1 VILIG
6 APVFTPE
13 EDRADVE
20 AFMKAAGLRAVA
32 DAVRAQSAEL
42 EIYGGRDVDYER
54 QQYQNST
61 SSVFEDHGMSRVPVP
76 QYVTTCPVPEA
87 PCRRTWAELDKV
99 SLSLRLLKY
108 LSIVGLVFLVAYA
121 VLAFLHAIATA
132 LAALIVPL
140 LTAAAIVLV
149 VMLLFGMGGG
159 GGKSGGFSGTW
170 WTH

>member
-1 VILIG
+1 
-6 APVFTPE
+6 VFTPE

-42 EIYGGRDVDYER
+42 EVYDGRDVDYER
-54 QQYQNST
+54 WRYQNST
-61 SSVFEDHGMSRVPVP
+61 NSVFEDHGMSRVPVP
-76 QYVTTCPVPEA
+76 RYVTTHPVPEA
-87 PCRRTWAELDKV
+87 SRRRTWAELDKV
-99 SLSLRLLKY
+99 SLALRLLKY
-108 LSIVGLVFLVAYA
+108 LSIVGLVVLAAYA

-149 VMLLFGMGGG
+149 VMLLLGRGG

>member
-42 EIYGGRDVDYER
+42 EIYGDRDVDYER

-76 QYVTTCPVPEA
+76 RHVTTHLVPEA
-87 PCRRTWAELDKV
+87 PRRRTWAELDKI
-99 SLSLRLLKY
+99 SLALRLLKY
-108 LSIVGLVFLVAYA
+108 LSIVGLVVLVAYA

-149 VMLLFGMGGG
+149 IMLLFGMGG

>member
-1 VILIG
+1 M
-6 APVFTPE
+6 FTPE

-42 EIYGGRDVDYER
+42 EVYDGRDVDYER
-54 QQYQNST
+54 WRYQNST

-76 QYVTTCPVPEA
+76 RYITTHPVPEA
-87 PCRRTWAELDKV
+87 PRRRTWAELDKV
-99 SLSLRLLKY
+99 SLALRLLKY
-108 LSIVGLVFLVAYA
+108 LSIISLVVLAAYA

-149 VMLLFGMGGG
+149 IMLLLGMGG

>member
-1 VILIG
+1 MIPIG
-6 APVFTPE
+6 ASVFTPE

-42 EIYGGRDVDYER
+42 EVYDVDYER
-54 QQYQNST
+54 WRYQNST

-76 QYVTTCPVPEA
+76 RYVTTHPVPEA
-87 PCRRTWAELDKV
+87 PRRRLDKV
-99 SLSLRLLKY
+99 SLALRLLKY
-108 LSIVGLVFLVAYA
+108 LSIVGVVVLVAYA

-149 VMLLFGMGGG
+149 VMSLLGMRGGG
-159 GGKSGGFSGTW
+159 GNSGGFSGTW